1 MSSSRRSSSPTKA
14 SSASS
19 KRALPDVL
27 EPIGRT
33 GEPPF
38 TNLRFV
44 VVIDGIQSTRAVE
57 VVFPTA
63 RIVELPR
70 KRREVHFDSLV
81 IRRGLTLST
90 EWFDWWNQ
98 ARRTARSQ
106 RRDVVVVLLDSNGTP
121 AREWIYSRTVPLSY
135 SLSPLNALVGAA
147 VIESLELRVGDFDL
161 YQPQ

>member
-1 MSSSRRSSSPTKA
+1 MKA
-14 SSASS
+14 SSASR
-19 KRALPDVL
+19 KRARPAAL
-27 EPIGRT
+27 EPVGRA

-44 VVIDGIQSTRAVE
+44 VAIDGIQSTRAVE

-70 KRREVHFDSLV
+70 KRRTVQFDSLV

-98 ARRTARSQ
+98 ERRSTRSQ
-106 RRDVVVVLLDSNGTP
+106 RRDVAVVLLDSTGVP
-121 AREWIYSRTVPLSY
+121 ARQWNYSKTVPLSY

>member
-1 MSSSRRSSSPTKA
+1 MKA

-19 KRALPDVL
+19 KRARPAAI
-27 EPIGRT
+27 EPVGRA
-33 GEPPF
+33 GEEPF

-44 VVIDGIQSTRAVE
+44 VAIDGMQRTGAVE

-70 KRREVHFDSLV
+70 KRREVQFDSLV

-98 ARRTARSQ
+98 TRRTTRSQ
-106 RRDVVVVLLDSNGTP
+106 KRDVQVILLDSNGMPGRVWIFAGSTP
-121 AREWIYSRTVPLSY
+121 VSY

>member
-1 MSSSRRSSSPTKA
+1 MKA

-19 KRALPDVL
+19 KRARPAAIESV
-27 EPIGRT
+27 GRAA
-33 GEPPF
+33 ELPF

-44 VVIDGIQSTRAVE
+44 VAIDGMQRTGATE

-70 KRREVHFDSLV
+70 KRREVQFDSLV
-81 IRRGLTLST
+81 IRRGLTLSN

-98 ARRTARSQ
+98 ARRTTRSQ
-106 RRDVVVVLLDSNGTP
+106 RRDVAVVLLDSNGTP
-121 AREWIYSRTVPLSY
+121 ALRWIFARSVPLSY

>member
-1 MSSSRRSSSPTKA
+1 MKA

-19 KRALPDVL
+19 KRTRPAAL
-27 EPIGRT
+27 EPIGRA

-44 VVIDGIQSTRAVE
+44 VAIDGIQSTRAVE

-70 KRREVHFDSLV
+70 KRRRVQFDSLV
-81 IRRGLTLST
+81 IRRGLTRST

-98 ARRTARSQ
+98 ARRSTRSQ
-106 RRDVVVVLLDSNGTP
+106 PRDVVVVLLDGDGVP
-121 AREWIYSRTVPLSY
+121 ARAWIFSRSVPLSY
-135 SLSPLNALVGAA
+135 SLSPLNALAGAA